1 MNPKPI
7 VVELDKE
14 SLKKQYEQAVREIEE
29 LAAKT
34 RVLVKYKDAIS
45 ELLQSLEPYETRLLE
60 IPRSMLR
67 PAKRA
72 PHGTLKSAILELFA
86 PGHPLSNAEV
96 RDRLIAAAYPYKIEG
111 MNLRKTLDRL
121 AEAGE
126 LQSSH
131 KEGRVFFTLS
141 KTGDKTKR
149 N

>member
-7 VVELDKE
+7 VVEIDL
-14 SLKKQYEQAVREIEE
+14 SALKTQYEQAVREIAEHE
-29 LAAKT
+29 T
-34 RVLVKYKDAIS
+34 RLKILRKYKDVLA
-45 ELLQSLEPYETRLLE
+45 EMLQNIGPFESRLLE
-60 IPRSMLR
+60 IPRSMIR
-67 PAKRA
+67 PSKRA
-72 PHGTLKSAILELFA
+72 PHGALKSAILDLFA
-86 PGHPLSNAEV
+86 PGHALSNADV